1 MVKED
6 KTLVYEAM
14 FLVDPGDAADWDGL
28 SKHLIG
34 ILQRHGAEIVGIT
47 RWDERKLAY
56 PVAGHKRGSYVL
68 AFFSLANGQ
77 AVAQIEHD
85 CRLSEK
91 VLRML
96 TLRADHLTVAD
107 MRMQL
112 GQDVRE
118 ETAQRL
124 AAQRAGGAKGRL
136 AVLPADAPAAPVRTA
151 SDVLRLLAETI
162 HQVRTGRVDPKVGNC
177 VGYLASI
184 ALRAGEQGDVEA
196 RLAALEAA
204 LGSERQQVASFS
216 VEPHQLLIEGELD
229 EAAPDDADPDE
240 QDEPLDEDDE
250 T

>member
-1 MVKED
+1 MAKED

-14 FLVDPGDAADWDGL
+14 FLVDPGDTADWDGL
-28 SKHLIG
+28 SKHLTG

-47 RWDERKLAY
+47 RWDEHKLAY

-124 AAQRAGGAKGRL
+124 AAQRGE
-136 AVLPADAPAAPVRTA
+136 PAAPKPPA
-151 SDVLRLLAETI
+151 
-162 HQVRTGRVDPKVGNC
+162 K
-177 VGYLASI
+177 
-184 ALRAGEQGDVEA
+184 A
-196 RLAALEAA
+196 RE
-204 LGSERQQVASFS
+204 SR
-216 VEPHQLLIEGELD
+216 
-229 EAAPDDADPDE
+229 AAPSASTGPQQTDP
-240 QDEPLDEDDE
+240 EPKSGHTAHTGD
-250 T
+250 TKNG